1 LLRFKA
7 QQVKRKVW
15 GGQGERC
22 AEVLIF
28 LRGGFIVK
36 EKEKTSLPLNA
47 VLDQTFFSLIQREHE
62 VRCGAR
68 EPKEFIDSFLQLDY
82 LVIDVSDRKNG
93 FLHIRV
99 L

>member
-1 LLRFKA
+1 MK
-7 QQVKRKVW
+7 
-15 GGQGERC
+15 GEWDIQIK
-22 AEVLIF
+22 EVARVSFILC
-28 LRGGFIVK
+28 GGFIIK

-62 VRCGAR
+62 LKCGAR
-68 EPKEFIDSFLQLDY
+68 EPKEFIDSCLQLDY